1 MNVGGIERVASI
13 LLGAVGL
20 LAISRRLLVY
30 TGVTLASAY
39 LLYRGVTGYCYL
51 YDQAAIDTSDSGRVG
66 PRGAKQQKEEARR
79 AAAPKRD
86 LDSVEEAS
94 WESFPAS
101 DPPAHW

>member
-30 TGVTLASAY
+30 AGVTLASAY

-66 PRGAKQQKEEARR
+66 PRRDQAAERRGAASRGAKARSR
-79 AAAPKRD
+79 
-86 LDSVEEAS
+86 
-94 WESFPAS
+94 
-101 DPPAHW
+101 